1 MMVERINRYL
11 NKGLRVFC
19 AERDSVRVSQE
30 GILLLLY
37 AWNSCPMPGTDISW
51 SFCAV
56 GREFAFP
63 IDYCKDKHWELTSTP
78 AEIQSYSKTLAQQLS
93 ASSEVAKLLIEESRA
108 YHREYINSL

>member
-1 MMVERINRYL
+1 
-11 NKGLRVFC
+11 
-19 AERDSVRVSQE
+19 
-30 GILLLLY
+30 
-37 AWNSCPMPGTDISW
+37 
-51 SFCAV
+51 V

-108 YHREYINSL
+108 YHREYINSLRPDPKIYAIGDMVFPRRAIKSVASRGQVAKLQFAYTGPW